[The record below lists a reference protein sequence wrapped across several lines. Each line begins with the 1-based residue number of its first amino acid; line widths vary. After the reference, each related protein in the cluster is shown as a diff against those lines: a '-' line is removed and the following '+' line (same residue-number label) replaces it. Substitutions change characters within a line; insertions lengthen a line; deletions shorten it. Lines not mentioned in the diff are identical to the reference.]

1 MHKCARL
8 PSRFERSNLDQSDG
22 TVISL
27 SACIY
32 LRHEPGKNGTA
43 AVCVTVPHRAL
54 TAPRRVASL
63 KSRLAPTC
71 STGSDADWSTPP
83 ATPAI
88 GTPID
93 QAFGKFPPIY
103 RPSERAQPPR
113 ANGPRG
119 LVRGEES
126 GIRWSFEEGRH
137 FRHMTR
143 TRPLLGVPR
152 RIFRLPGF
160 WRGITVGAS
169 IYPLVAERLGKTAH
183 SPSSVGGCHG
193 ERERE
198 NSCH

>member
-88 GTPID
+88 GTPI
-93 QAFGKFPPIY
+93 KLSENFPRYIV
-103 RPSERAQPPR
+103 RPNEPNPHEPTDPGAWY
-113 ANGPRG
+113 
-119 LVRGEES
+119 V
-126 GIRWSFEEGRH
+126 GRK
-137 FRHMTR
+137 
-143 TRPLLGVPR
+143 V
-152 RIFRLPGF
+152 GF
-160 WRGITVGAS
+160 VG
-169 IYPLVAERLGKTAH
+169 H
-183 SPSSVGGCHG
+183 SRKGDTSDT
-193 ERERE
+193 
-198 NSCH
+198 